1 MSRTA
6 FAALVLLLLAV
17 PVRADEDGFVPLFNG
32 KDLTGWE
39 QASCAPDT
47 FFVRDNKIITTGKP
61 MGFLR
66 SAKMYENFVLEME
79 WMHLK
84 EKGNS
89 GLFVWS
95 DGLPAVGNCFSR
107 AIEVQILDGTESKD
121 YTSHGDLFS
130 IQGATCKPDRP
141 HPSGWQRC
149 LPSER
154 RSKPFGQWNHYRVEA
169 NNGVLKLA
177 VNGKVVSG
185 LSECKPRK
193 GYLCLE
199 AEGSECHFR
208 NLRIKELPS
217 TNPKPDEVA
226 EDANCFQTLYTGS
239 LAGWKQEP
247 GHKGH
252 WQPKDWILSYDGK
265 SEAKDKNLWTEK
277 EYDDFLLICDWRWT
291 AKPKKMMRPTL
302 LPSGEQG
309 KEVEVDDAGD
319 SGIYLRGSHKAQ
331 VNIWCWPSGSGEI
344 WGYRT
349 DKKMPPEVRAAA
361 TPKKKADNPIGKWN
375 RFVIKM
381 KSDRLTVDLNGQR
394 VIEDAQL
401 PGVPKRGPIGL
412 QHHGDPIQ
420 FANIFVRQLE

>member
-1 MSRTA
+1 LVPFTLLLS
-6 FAALVLLLLAV
+6 AALI
-17 PVRADEDGFVPLFNG
+17 RADEDGFVPLFNG
-32 KDLTGWE
+32 KDLAGWE
-39 QASCAPDT
+39 QVSCAPDT
-47 FFVRDNKIITTGKP
+47 FFARDGMIVTTGKQ

-66 SAKMYENFVLEME
+66 TAKMYENFILEMD

-95 DGLPAVGNCFSR
+95 DALPYVGNCFSR

-121 YTSHGDLFS
+121 YTSDGDLFS

-141 HPSGWQRC
+141 HPSGWMRC
-149 LPSER
+149 LPSEK
-154 RSKPFGQWNHYRVEA
+154 RSKRFGNWNHYRVEA

-217 TNPKPDEVA
+217 TYPKA
-226 EDANCFQTLYTGS
+226 EEIAEEAKGFQTLYTGS

-252 WQPKDWILSYDGK
+252 WQPKDWILDYDGK
-265 SEAKDKNLWTEK
+265 SEAKDKNLWTDK
-277 EYDDFLLICDWRWT
+277 EFGDFQLICDWRFT

-302 LPSGEQG
+302 LPSGDEG
-309 KEVEVDDAGD
+309 KEVEVEDAGD

-331 VNIWCWPSGSGEI
+331 VNIWCWPAGSGEV

-349 DKKMPPEVRAAA
+349 DQKMPAEVRAAA
-361 TPKKKADNPIGKWN
+361 TPKKKADNPPGKWN
-375 RFVIKM
+375 RFVITM
-381 KSDRLTVDLNGQR
+381 QGDRLTVELNGQR
-394 VIEDAQL
+394 VIENAQL
-401 PGVPKRGPIGL
+401 PEVPKRGPIGL

-420 FANIFVRQLE
+420 FANLFVRELK

>member
-1 MSRTA
+1 MRCLI
-6 FAALVLLLLAV
+6 ALTLLVVATR
-17 PVRADEDGFVPLFNG
+17 VRADEDGFVPLFNG

-39 QASCAPDT
+39 QVSCAPDT
-47 FFVRDNKIITTGKP
+47 FFARDGMIVTTGKP

-66 SAKMYENFVLEME
+66 TAKMYENFILEME

-95 DGLPAVGNCFSR
+95 DALPAVGNCFSR

-121 YTSHGDLFS
+121 YTSDGDLFS
-130 IQGATCKPDRP
+130 IQGATCKPDRA
-141 HPSGWQRC
+141 HPSGWMRC
-149 LPSER
+149 LPSEK
-154 RSKPFGQWNHYRVEA
+154 RSKRFGNWNHYRVEA

-217 TNPKPDEVA
+217 TNPKQEEIA
-226 EDANCFQTLYTGS
+226 EEAKGFKTLYTGS
-239 LAGWKQEP
+239 LTGWKQEP
-247 GHKGH
+247 GHEGH
-252 WQPKDWILSYDGK
+252 WQPKDWILDYDGK
-265 SEAKDKNLWTEK
+265 SEAKDKNLWTDK
-277 EYDDFLLICDWRWT
+277 EFGDFQLICDWRFT

-302 LPSGEQG
+302 LPSGDEG

-319 SGIYLRGSHKAQ
+319 SGIYLRGSRKAQ
-331 VNIWCWPSGSGEI
+331 VNIWCWPAGSGEI

-349 DKKMPPEVRAAA
+349 DKSMPPEVRAAA
-361 TPKKKADNPIGKWN
+361 TPKKKADQPPGKWN
-375 RFVIKM
+375 RFVITM
-381 KSDRLTVDLNGQR
+381 KGDRLTVELNGEH
-394 VIEDAQL
+394 VIENAQL
-401 PGVPKRGPIGL
+401 PDVPKRGPIGL

-420 FANIFVRQLE
+420 FANIFVRELE